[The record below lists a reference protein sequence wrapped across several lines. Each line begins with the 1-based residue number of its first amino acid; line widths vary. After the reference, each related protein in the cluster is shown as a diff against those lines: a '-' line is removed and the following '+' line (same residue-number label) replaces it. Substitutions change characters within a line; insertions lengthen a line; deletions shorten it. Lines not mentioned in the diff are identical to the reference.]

1 MKRWHNAA
9 LFTATGLWFV
19 AIWVLSSLPLQQLP
33 SLKIFSWDKLAH
45 IAEYLVLALLA
56 CRSLEAARVHRKYRV
71 WAFLIL
77 LLSAA
82 LDEWHQKLIPH
93 RSVSLWDFFANA
105 LGLALGFGINRII
118 YDRSSQPAA

>member
-1 MKRWHNAA
+1 MKRWPNTV
-9 LFTATGLWFV
+9 LFLATGSWFV

-45 IAEYLVLALLA
+45 IAEYLVLAVLA
-56 CRSLEAARVHRKYRV
+56 CRSLEAARVKRNYWV
-71 WAFLIL
+71 WVFLIL

-93 RSVSLWDFFANA
+93 RSVSLWDFLANA
-105 LGLALGFGINRII
+105 IGLALGFGVNRII
-118 YDRSSQPAA
+118 HDRSSQPAA